1 MRTYWAVFVFLF
13 SCGFEC
19 VFVFFSVLFS
29 FSSLFFFPSRIWADG
44 RPAKA
49 RQWDAEFN
57 VAAWARISGK
67 PGTVQLLVRYL
78 DTNNDQA
85 ILVDAAEVN
94 GDGSAL
100 LSGLVRLRF
109 NDSVEQVQVSL
120 RLSDP
125 GMRYVVEELYMQRRG
140 TALRPQD
147 KLISNY

>member
-1 MRTYWAVFVFLF
+1 MIEKFIAKV
-13 SCGFEC
+13 
-19 VFVFFSVLFS
+19 
-29 FSSLFFFPSRIWADG
+29 PSRIWADG

-94 GDGSAL
+94 GDGSSL